1 MVEKEFMGFE
11 VVFLC
16 IGFNLSKLN
25 FSMGAL
31 LEQMYEGNRISAGT
45 KLRVD
50 FVDTRV
56 GPNSSKDPKEVR
68 G

>member
-1 MVEKEFMGFE
+1 MVKKEFMGLE

-16 IGFNLSKLN
+16 VGCYLSKLN
-25 FSMGAL
+25 FSVGAF
-31 LEQMYEGNRISAGT
+31 LEQMYEGNWISTGT
-45 KLRVD
+45 KVRVD

-56 GPNSSKDPKEVR
+56 GPNSSKDPKVVR

>member
-1 MVEKEFMGFE
+1 MGLE

-25 FSMGAL
+25 FSMRAF
-31 LEQMYEGNRISAGT
+31 LEQMYEGNWITAGT

>member
-1 MVEKEFMGFE
+1 MGHE
-11 VVFLC
+11 IVFLC

-25 FSMGAL
+25 FSMGAF
-31 LEQMYEGNRISAGT
+31 LEQMNEGNWITAGT